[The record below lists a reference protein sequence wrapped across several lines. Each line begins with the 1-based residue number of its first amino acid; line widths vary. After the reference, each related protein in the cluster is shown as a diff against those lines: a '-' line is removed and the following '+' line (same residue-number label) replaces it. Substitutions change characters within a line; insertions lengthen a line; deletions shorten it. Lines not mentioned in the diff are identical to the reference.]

1 MLCDGLVAPMGG
13 SPPVPNRSLC
23 DIRARAACVYPFSRT
38 AWSCAMKLHRNTR
51 GYVTS
56 VSVKFH
62 CTAPS
67 RSRERVH
74 AIFAHFWPVGDRGD
88 RGDRRG
94 TVAVREA
101 YTERQQPGFRAG
113 TSSSIHPLPPLARG
127 PTGKAVL
134 ALEVCIRTLHGHA
147 PWTRTGAPRW
157 HRRQT

>member
-1 MLCDGLVAPMGG
+1 MCQDWKSSTHRSAFQHIIFFPQTYNGV
-13 SPPVPNRSLC
+13 SNRVTIAEMEAAYGTPC
-23 DIRARAACVYPFSRT
+23 TARSATRCLFFNSSKPFSRKGT
-38 AWSCAMKLHRNTR
+38 QKFCTVTR
-51 GYVTS
+51 
-56 VSVKFH
+56 F
-62 CTAPS
+62 
-67 RSRERVH
+67 
-74 AIFAHFWPVGDRGD
+74 GDRGD